1 MQCAR
6 INAKVEEAYQHSIE
20 QGGSPIPQAAETP
33 RRRPERRIQ
42 QNYIP
47 KSPKPVGKLDVF
59 HQRNVGETTQVLKDR
74 CSNEDGLVSKQWS
87 HQRIQAPNQNFPQ
100 DHTGPAI
107 VEATMEG
114 AACDCF
120 VSGGLFQ
127 CGNVFGPQLG
137 IGVMT
142 AE

>member
-6 INAKVEEAYQHSIE
+6 IDAKVEEAYQHSIE

-42 QNYIP
+42 QNDIP

-74 CSNEDGLVSKQWS
+74 CSNEDGLVPKQWS
-87 HQRIQAPNQNFPQ
+87 HQRIQAPNQTFPQ

-114 AACDCF
+114 AARD
-120 VSGGLFQ
+120 
-127 CGNVFGPQLG
+127 
-137 IGVMT
+137 
-142 AE
+142 